1 MKLPKRSQ
9 NLLQPSR
16 LLSVVLLGG
25 LAYEMVEMMSQAITA
40 QDSTTKTAN
49 SQAGLTTSMPSQI
62 SREDFFVTSDPGIQ
76 IFVREVRATSSPT
89 NTRVPILLLHGGG
102 GAGLASFDVNVPGY
116 SVAED
121 LARDGH
127 PIYIMDIRGF
137 ERSTRIAQLDAP
149 PEANPPLVT
158 SEEALRDIDAVVDW
172 IRTRNQG
179 QPVALVGWATG
190 GHWAG
195 MYTSRNN
202 DKVSHLVMLNSLYGV
217 NAPWDYRQNFEN
229 PERPG
234 EFDRTAAAYREAT
247 ADGLIANW
255 TRAIPTD
262 DKSQWR
268 DPAVAQAYQQITLD
282 NDPTSGTR
290 QPPSV
295 RLPGAF
301 RLEAYNLSRGQK
313 YWEASDIRVPTL
325 YIRGELDHWSRP
337 EDLRTLQAE
346 LVNAPNAKTV
356 TILEGTHFLLLDRPE
371 RGRDRFITEVLS
383 FID

>member
-9 NLLQPSR
+9 NLLQPSK
-16 LLSVVLLGG
+16 LLSIVVLGG
-25 LAYEMVEMMSQAITA
+25 LAYGMVEMPQAITA

-49 SQAGLTTSMPSQI
+49 LQTRLMATSVQPQI
-62 SREDFFVTSDPGIQ
+62 VREDFYVTSDPGIQ

-89 NTRVPILLLHGGG
+89 NTRAPILLLHGGG

-127 PIYIMDIRGF
+127 PIYIMNVRGF

-172 IRTRNQG
+172 IRTRKNG
-179 QPVALVGWATG
+179 QSVALVGWATG

-217 NAPWDYRQNFEN
+217 NAPWEYRQNFEN

-234 EFDRTAAAYREAT
+234 EFDGRGAAYRQAT

-313 YWEASDIRVPTL
+313 YWEALDIRVPTL

-337 EDLRTLQAE
+337 EDLRTLEAE
-346 LVNAPNAKTV
+346 LVNAPNVRTV
-356 TILEGTHFLLLDRPE
+356 TIPEGTHFLLLDRPE
-371 RGRDRFITEVLS
+371 RGRDRFIAEVLS
-383 FID
+383 FTD